1 MDNPAHNAAP
11 EHRVTDFPPPYWAKS
26 VEALFAEYKSQSTG
40 LSATEAAARLKTY
53 GPNALS
59 ADGRANAL
67 RILLKQFLSPL
78 VLILIFA
85 AIVAAGVGEMHDA
98 VIIGCIVGASCLLGF
113 SQEFSASCAVESLRR
128 GISLTAAVIRDGRE
142 QTIPADQLVPG
153 DVIKLSAGSL
163 VPADAVLLSAQ
174 DLNVTEAALTG
185 ETFPVAKSPG
195 ISKPEA
201 PIDDRLNC
209 VFTGTSVRSGIATA
223 LTVETGNST
232 EFASIA
238 EAVTREVP
246 ETDFARGIRRFGYLM
261 TRIMLVIVFIVF
273 IANLLLHRPLVDS
286 LLFSLALAVGLTPE
300 LLPAII
306 SVTLARGA
314 RVMARQGVIIRRL
327 EAMENLGSMDL
338 LCTDKTGTLTEG
350 TIHLDQCV
358 DVTGQPSDKV
368 KLMAILNAGL
378 QAGLKNP
385 LDDAI
390 LTEKPDALLAAYRKL
405 GEIPY
410 DFARKRLSV
419 IVAGQDGAQLICKG
433 AVTTLLDICAT
444 AKAGDVAKP
453 INAELRAEID
463 DRYRQWSEDGIRV
476 IAVATRPF
484 DQQKTVPDKG
494 DEIGLCLEGFLL
506 FLDPAKAGVEEALG
520 GLRKRGISI
529 KIISGDNR
537 YVVAHLAKAVGLK
550 GGRIL
555 SGREIASMSND
566 ALFASAAK
574 TDLFVEIDPNQKE
587 RIVKALRKANHVVGY
602 LGDGIN
608 DAPALH
614 EADVGISVDSAVD
627 VAREAADIILLRR
640 DLDVLMRGVDDGR
653 RTFANTLKYIS
664 IATSANFGN
673 MISMA
678 IASLLLPFL
687 PLLAKQILLNNLLAD
702 IPSMTIATD
711 RVDPI
716 EVQRPK
722 RWNIAGIQRFMLCFG
737 PISSLFDFVTFGFLL
752 FVGASVDVFRTGW
765 FVESLTSQIATMLI
779 IRTIFPSWKSRPS
792 RLLVA
797 TTAAIGLAAISLP
810 YLPFAGTFG
819 FVPLPFNM
827 VIALLSITV
836 AFAVALEVAKSLFFR
851 RERRHSSLHGRELR

>member
-1 MDNPAHNAAP
+1 MDNPAKNVAL
-11 EHRVTDFPPPYWAKS
+11 EHRVADFPTPYWAKS
-26 VEALFAEYKSQSTG
+26 IAVLFTEYKSQSSG
-40 LSATEAAARLKTY
+40 LSTAEATGRLQIY
-53 GPNALS
+53 GSNTLRVG
-59 ADGRANAL
+59 GRANVL
-67 RILLKQFLSPL
+67 RLLLKQFLSPL

-85 AIVAAGVGEMHDA
+85 AIVAAGVGEIHDA

-113 SQEFSASCAVESLRR
+113 SQEFSASRAIESLRR
-128 GISLTAAVIRDGRE
+128 GISLTAAVIRDGKE
-142 QTIPADQLVPG
+142 QTIPADRIVPG
-153 DVIKLSAGSL
+153 DIIKLSAGSL
-163 VPADAVLLSAQ
+163 VPADAVLLSTQ

-185 ETFPVAKSPG
+185 ETFPVAKAPG
-195 ISKPEA
+195 ISKPDT
-201 PIDDRLNC
+201 PIDGRLNC

-223 LTVETGNST
+223 LAVKTGNNT
-232 EFASIA
+232 EFAAIA
-238 EAVTREVP
+238 GAITREIP

-261 TRIMLVIVFIVF
+261 TRIMLVIVFVVF
-273 IANLLLHRPLVDS
+273 IANLLLHRPLIDS

-327 EAMENLGSMDL
+327 EAMENLGSMDM

-350 TIHLDQCV
+350 TIRLDKCV
-358 DVTGQPSDKV
+358 DVQGQPSDQV
-368 KLMAILNAGL
+368 RLLAILNAGL

-390 LTEKPDALLAAYRKL
+390 LAEKKETVLSAYRKL

-419 IVAGQDGAQLICKG
+419 VVAQQDGAQLICKG
-433 AVTTLLDICAT
+433 AVTTLLDICTT
-444 AKAGDVAKP
+444 AKAGSVAKP
-453 INAELRAEID
+453 IDAQLRAEID
-463 DRYRQWSEDGIRV
+463 GRYQRWSEDGIRV
-476 IAVATRPF
+476 IAVATGSF
-484 DQQKTVPDKG
+484 DQQKTPLDKS
-494 DEIGLCLEGFLL
+494 DETALCLEGFLL
-506 FLDPAKAGVEEALG
+506 FLDPPKAGVKEVLG
-520 GLRKRGISI
+520 GLRKRGIGI

-537 YVVAHLAKAVGLK
+537 YVVAHLAKLVGLK
-550 GGRIL
+550 DARVL
-555 SGREIASMSND
+555 SGRDIASMSND
-566 ALFASAAK
+566 ALFAKATK
-574 TDLFVEIDPNQKE
+574 TDLFAEIDPNQKE
-587 RIVKALRKANHVVGY
+587 RIIKALRRANHVVGY
-602 LGDGIN
+602 MGDGIN

-627 VAREAADIILLRR
+627 VAREAADVILLRR

-711 RVDPI
+711 RVDPA

-752 FVGASVDVFRTGW
+752 FAGVGVDAFRTGW

-779 IRTIFPSWKSRPS
+779 VRTVFSSWKSRPS
-792 RLLVA
+792 GLLVA
-797 TTAAIGLAAISLP
+797 TTAPIGLVGISLP
-810 YLPFAGTFG
+810 YLPFAETFG
-819 FVPLPFNM
+819 FVPLPFS
-827 VIALLSITV
+827 VLGALLSITV
-836 AFAVALEVAKSLFFR
+836 AFAVALEMAKSWFFR
-851 RERRHSSLHGRELR
+851 HERKHSSFHRKKLR

>member
-1 MDNPAHNAAP
+1 MDNSAHNVVP
-11 EHRVTDFPPPYWAKS
+11 EHRVADFPPPYWAKS
-26 VEALFAEYKSQSTG
+26 VAVLFSEYKSQPSG
-40 LSATEAAARLKTY
+40 LSAKEAAARLQIY
-53 GPNALS
+53 GLNTLS
-59 ADGRANAL
+59 IDGRANAL

-113 SQEFSASCAVESLRR
+113 SQEFSASRAVESLRR
-128 GISLTAAVIRDGRE
+128 GISLTTTVVRDGKE

-153 DVIKLSAGSL
+153 DIIHLSAGSL

-185 ETFPVAKSPG
+185 ETFPVTKATG
-195 ISKPEA
+195 ISRPDT
-201 PIDDRLNC
+201 PIGDRLNC

-223 LTVETGNST
+223 LAVKTGNDT
-232 EFASIA
+232 EISAIA
-238 EAVTREVP
+238 DAVTREVP

-261 TRIMLVIVFIVF
+261 TRIMLVIVFVVF

-350 TIHLDQCV
+350 TIHLDRCV

-368 KLMAILNAGL
+368 KLLAILNAGL

-390 LTEKPDALLAAYRKL
+390 LAQKPDIPLATYRKL

-419 IVAGQDGAQLICKG
+419 VIEEHGSAQLICKG
-433 AVTTLLDICAT
+433 AVTTLLEICTT
-444 AKAGDVAKP
+444 AKAGNVVKP
-453 INAELRAEID
+453 IDVQLRAEID
-463 DRYRQWSEDGIRV
+463 ERYRRWSEDGIRV

-484 DQQKTVPDKG
+484 DQQKTTLDKR
-494 DEIGLCLEGFLL
+494 DEAGLCLEGFLL
-506 FLDPAKAGVEEALG
+506 FLDPAKAGVKEALG
-520 GLRKRGISI
+520 SLRKRGIGI

-537 YVVAHLAKAVGLK
+537 YVVAHLAKMVGLK
-550 GGRIL
+550 AERVL
-555 SGREIASMSND
+555 SGRDISSMSND
-566 ALFASAAK
+566 ALFASAVK

-587 RIVKALRKANHVVGY
+587 RIIKALRRANHVVGY

-627 VAREAADIILLRR
+627 VAREAADVILLRR
-640 DLDVLMRGVDDGR
+640 DLTVLMRGVDDGR

-678 IASLLLPFL
+678 IASLVLSFL
-687 PLLAKQILLNNLLAD
+687 PLLAKQILLNNLMAD

-711 RVDPI
+711 RVDPA

-752 FVGASVDVFRTGW
+752 VVGADVDVFRTGW

-779 IRTIFPSWKSRPS
+779 IRTVFSSWKSRPS
-792 RLLVA
+792 RLLGG
-797 TTAAIGLAAISLP
+797 TTALIGLAAVSLP
-810 YLPFAGTFG
+810 YMPFAGTFG
-819 FVPLPFNM
+819 FVPLPFN
-827 VIALLSITV
+827 VLGALLAITI

-851 RERRHSSLHGRELR
+851 RERKHSSWHMKELR

>member
-1 MDNPAHNAAP
+1 MDNSTENVGP
-11 EHRVTDFPPPYWAKS
+11 ERRVSEPPFPYWAKS
-26 VEALFAEYKSQSTG
+26 IAQLFAEYKSQPTG
-40 LSATEAAARLKTY
+40 LSAIEAAARLQTY
-53 GPNALS
+53 GLNTLNATGQ
-59 ADGRANAL
+59 ADAFRL
-67 RILLKQFLSPL
+67 LLKQFFSPL

-85 AIVAAGVGEMHDA
+85 AFVAAAVGEMHDA

-113 SQEFSASCAVESLRR
+113 SQEFSASRAVESLRR
-128 GISLTAAVIRDGRE
+128 SISLTATVIRDGKE
-142 QTIPADQLVPG
+142 QTIPVSYVVPG
-153 DVIKLSAGSL
+153 DIIKLSAGSL
-163 VPADAVLLSAQ
+163 VPADSVLLTAQ

-185 ETFPVAKSPG
+185 ETFPIAKSPG
-195 ISKPEA
+195 ISTPDT

-223 LTVETGNST
+223 LAVKTGNNT

-261 TRIMLVIVFIVF
+261 TRIMLVIVFVVF

-350 TIHLDQCV
+350 TIHLDRCV
-358 DVTGQPSDKV
+358 DVTGLPSDRV
-368 KLMAILNAGL
+368 KLLAIINAGL

-385 LDDAI
+385 LDDSI
-390 LTEKPDALLAAYRKL
+390 LAEKADVELSAYRKL
-405 GEIPY
+405 DEIPY

-419 IVAGQDGAQLICKG
+419 VIAEPGGAQLICKG
-433 AVTTLLDICAT
+433 AVATLLDICTT
-444 AKAGDVAKP
+444 ARAGDFAKP
-453 INAELRAEID
+453 INAEFRAEID
-463 DRYRQWSEDGIRV
+463 ECYRRWSEDGIRV
-476 IAVATRPF
+476 IAVATRLF
-484 DQQKTVPDKG
+484 AEQKMAADKS
-494 DEIGLCLEGFLL
+494 DETGLCLEGFLL
-506 FLDPAKAGVEEALG
+506 FLDPAKVGVKEALE
-520 GLRKRGISI
+520 GLRKRGIGI

-537 YVVAHLAKAVGLK
+537 YVVAHLAKMVGLK
-550 GGRIL
+550 GERVL
-555 SGREIASMSND
+555 SGREITSMSND
-566 ALFASAAK
+566 ALFASAAR

-587 RIVKALRKANHVVGY
+587 RIVKALRRATHVVGY

-627 VAREAADIILLRR
+627 VAREAADVILLRR

-678 IASLLLPFL
+678 FASLLLPFL
-687 PLLAKQILLNNLLAD
+687 PLIAKQILLNNLLAD

-711 RVDPI
+711 RVDPA
-716 EVQRPK
+716 EVLRPK
-722 RWNIAGIQRFMLCFG
+722 RWNIAAIQRFMLCFG
-737 PISSLFDFVTFGFLL
+737 PISSIFDFVTFGFLL
-752 FVGASVDVFRTGW
+752 LVGAGVDAFRTGW

-779 IRTIFPSWKSRPS
+779 IRTAFPSWKSKPS
-792 RLLVA
+792 RLLVI
-797 TTAAIGLAAISLP
+797 TTAVIGLAAVSLP
-810 YLPFAGTFG
+810 YMPFAGIFG
-819 FVPLPFNM
+819 FVPLPFKTM
-827 VIALLSITV
+827 IALLSIAI

-851 RERRHSSLHGRELR
+851 RERKHFSLHRKKLR